1 MKIKLNT
8 HKTGVYMPVFQV
20 GISWLILFL
29 TIENVVFA
37 SDVFIVMFKTPSKAL
52 SSKFLQTKQCQ
63 IVGKLP
69 II

>member
-8 HKTGVYMPVFQV
+8 HKTGVYMPVSQV
-20 GISWLILFL
+20 GISSLILFL
-29 TIENVVFA
+29 TIENILLA
-37 SDVFIVMFKTPSKAL
+37 SNVFIVMFKTPSKAL
-52 SSKFLQTKQCQ
+52 PSKFLQTKQCQ